1 MKTRDE
7 LLQLLTENHWK
18 DLPDFIKINSKG
30 PPKTRSNLEEA
41 LVELNNSQQ
50 DLVWKKILTFF
61 VKNYLGTFFEK
72 NSTERNLEVFP
83 ASEEEY
89 LKIFE
94 AILKMCILEVKCLVD
109 EKKAVL
115 SVPQHMVQFVVLIGK
130 LIREFNNDVLELS
143 VEICEEWVKNKFQQ
157 FLEIL
162 PNVLLVLIEMCLKPS
177 GKKKDVDRVWH
188 LREGLPSLIELI
200 NLNTEDSKYI
210 KDTLVSCSS
219 SSLFLSSENG
229 VKFLSLVFASPCVVS
244 LFHNAI
250 KNRLPYCTK
259 SQSEAYAQ
267 IYFRTWKSCQG
278 ETRVAIEQN
287 CLQDLMYLAVH
298 ADPSAKQLSPNLN
311 AFLRTIHKQKK
322 HLQTASM
329 MYSLYEPFIWRSLK
343 VANGYVRRNAVTLL
357 CDLFPCTDVSL
368 TNEEKDELMEKQY
381 QAFLNLLLDPCHFV
395 RIVTV
400 KGVFS
405 VLNDFWLIIPSH
417 IIQKMFQIF
426 LKKLICDA
434 SCAEVRMQ
442 VIQGITKLLDCPD
455 SGPFITN
462 ILPHISSSFD
472 DINASVRIS
481 FLKLLLKVKATRFIK
496 YWKLVPMEHLL
507 NRLADDVKTVRS
519 LITKL
524 IYSSFLSAHLDESE
538 TLQRCITLIE
548 MNRNGAR
555 RFYQHAAT
563 SVDLDASVRFIL
575 FIWRTLFQYVQLS
588 NAQGNLSTTSL
599 DENGSPNTAGTLSQ
613 SRGSKKRKK
622 TTAQREENK
631 ENQAEVD
638 NDEMPLHNPVIVGGL
653 LDVIVILWTMKAP
666 NLRSPENF
674 KYLEELRNRIS
685 RTFPAM
691 WSFFKENED
700 ISKTLLY
707 LSSFLPKS
715 HVSTMVG
722 LCLSRLRSM
731 DENDEVND
739 RFATYVNALCNWNRL
754 DDIVGLISEWITAA
768 LSSQENS
775 KSKDQKATT
784 RVRFEEKI
792 KPKPLGALQI
802 LSHILEHPLNKLC
815 LLQSHREFCVKLC
828 EEMSLVKDR
837 IEERCKKL
845 SSRLSPFCSDHFL
858 LRCWADYL
866 CIVALLNY
874 KPPVEATKQA
884 SERRLRNSSPKD
896 SSLLEKEAFDSLLL
910 FKNILEEMKR
920 LSEEESSSF
929 DVDFFHSCALVFIK
943 GSSDL
948 IAVGIAD
955 EDFLRS
961 YLQFITEFI
970 KKAPFSL
977 NTCLSSFQGI
987 LNAHQHLYVY
997 SKEKD
1002 HLLPETSIT
1011 FLAFVNV
1018 LSVISLHMERSA
1030 TFEKEVL
1037 LSLSEGISSAVQVL
1051 IQSSNAILDSIMKHF
1066 VEFSLNS
1073 LHKQVSLNLETV
1085 SEVGRIKDFNGEAF
1099 VLLNSV
1105 HKKSKLSQAFVKHL
1119 KIMIENLN
1127 NENPHLLLAAVVLVS
1142 VLLNDG
1148 GALPR
1153 HNLNEVVL
1161 SMNDFFQNLAL
1172 PGNEENDN
1180 ESTLDHK
1187 NIRCFRRARELWN
1200 SLEIN

>member
-7 LLQLLTENHWK
+7 LLQLLTENQWK

-50 DLVWKKILTFF
+50 DLVWKKILSFF

-72 NSTERNLEVFP
+72 NTKERNSEVFP

-94 AILKMCILEVKCLVD
+94 AILKICILEVKCLVD

-115 SVPQHMVQFVVLIGK
+115 SVPQHMIQFVVVIGK
-130 LIREFNNDVLELS
+130 LIREFNKDVLELS
-143 VEICEEWVKNKFQQ
+143 VEICEEW
-157 FLEIL
+157 
-162 PNVLLVLIEMCLKPS
+162 
-177 GKKKDVDRVWH
+177 KKDVDRVWH

-278 ETRVAIEQN
+278 ETRAAIEQN

-311 AFLRTIHKQKK
+311 AFLHTIHKQKK

-357 CDLFPCTDVSL
+357 CDLFPCTDISL
-368 TNEEKDELMEKQY
+368 SNEEKDELMEKQY

-400 KGVFS
+400 KG
-405 VLNDFWLIIPSH
+405 
-417 IIQKMFQIF
+417 
-426 LKKLICDA
+426 
-434 SCAEVRMQ
+434 
-442 VIQGITKLLDCPD
+442 ITKLLDCPD
-455 SGPFITN
+455 AGPFITN

-481 FLKLLLKVKATRFIK
+481 FIKLLLKVKATRFIK

-507 NRLADDVKTVRS
+507 NRLADDVRTVRG

-685 RTFPAM
+685 RTFPVM
-691 WSFFKENED
+691 WGFFKENED

-707 LSSFLPKS
+707 TCHHF
-715 HVSTMVG
+715 
-722 LCLSRLRSM
+722 SRSPMCQQWL
-731 DENDEVND
+731 D
-739 RFATYVNALCNWNRL
+739 FA
-754 DDIVGLISEWITAA
+754 
-768 LSSQENS
+768 
-775 KSKDQKATT
+775 
-784 RVRFEEKI
+784 
-792 KPKPLGALQI
+792 
-802 LSHILEHPLNKLC
+802 
-815 LLQSHREFCVKLC
+815 
-828 EEMSLVKDR
+828 SL
-837 IEERCKKL
+837 
-845 SSRLSPFCSDHFL
+845 
-858 LRCWADYL
+858 A
-866 CIVALLNY
+866 
-874 KPPVEATKQA
+874 
-884 SERRLRNSSPKD
+884 
-896 SSLLEKEAFDSLLL
+896 
-910 FKNILEEMKR
+910 
-920 LSEEESSSF
+920 
-929 DVDFFHSCALVFIK
+929 
-943 GSSDL
+943 
-948 IAVGIAD
+948 
-955 EDFLRS
+955 
-961 YLQFITEFI
+961 
-970 KKAPFSL
+970 
-977 NTCLSSFQGI
+977 
-987 LNAHQHLYVY
+987 
-997 SKEKD
+997 
-1002 HLLPETSIT
+1002 
-1011 FLAFVNV
+1011 
-1018 LSVISLHMERSA
+1018 
-1030 TFEKEVL
+1030 
-1037 LSLSEGISSAVQVL
+1037 
-1051 IQSSNAILDSIMKHF
+1051 
-1066 VEFSLNS
+1066 
-1073 LHKQVSLNLETV
+1073 
-1085 SEVGRIKDFNGEAF
+1085 
-1099 VLLNSV
+1099 
-1105 HKKSKLSQAFVKHL
+1105 
-1119 KIMIENLN
+1119 
-1127 NENPHLLLAAVVLVS
+1127 
-1142 VLLNDG
+1142 
-1148 GALPR
+1148 
-1153 HNLNEVVL
+1153 
-1161 SMNDFFQNLAL
+1161 
-1172 PGNEENDN
+1172 
-1180 ESTLDHK
+1180 
-1187 NIRCFRRARELWN
+1187 
-1200 SLEIN
+1200 